1 MKRLFLAAT
10 IALFACAQPPQK
22 PMTPGRMDGEANFEV
37 MNAKSVIVGKP
48 TLVKLGIRP
57 LTLPEARAYMRELFA
72 KLTPELEKTNITYQ
86 MQGNDI
92 VLIIQAHLALDSRDN
107 IRDDMKAS
115 LDRFA
120 EILAEENRNFIE
132 FQGHTSSVGD
142 KTANQMKSVFMA
154 QKLADYF
161 MDRGVSP
168 HRVFINGMGESRW
181 IADNKTREGRL
192 LNTRIEIRITPLI

>member
-1 MKRLFLAAT
+1 MFAA
-10 IALFACAQPPQK
+10 ACATEPEK
-22 PMTPGRMDGEANFEV
+22 PAPATRMDGEANFEV

-57 LTLPEARAYMRELFA
+57 LTLAEARPYMRDLFA

-92 VLIIQAHLALDSRDN
+92 VLIIQAHLVLDAREN
-107 IRDDMKAS
+107 IRDDMTGA
-115 LDRFA
+115 LDKFA
-120 EILAEENRNFIE
+120 DILAAENRNFIE
-132 FQGHTSSVGD
+132 FQGHTSSVGG
-142 KTANQMKSVFMA
+142 KGANQIKSVFMA
-154 QKLADYF
+154 QKIADYF
-161 MDRGVSP
+161 MGRGISP

>member
-1 MKRLFLAAT
+1 MKRLFLAA
-10 IALFACAQPPQK
+10 IPLISACATAPEK
-22 PMTPGRMDGEANFEV
+22 PRAERMEGEANFEV

-57 LTLPEARAYMRELFA
+57 LSLSEARPYMNELFA

-92 VLIIQAHLALDSRDN
+92 VLIIQAHLALDAHDN
-107 IRDDMKAS
+107 IHDDMKGS
-115 LDRFA
+115 LDKFA
-120 EILAEENRNFIE
+120 EILAAERRNFVE
-132 FQGHTSSVGD
+132 FQGHTSSVGG
-142 KTANQMKSVFMA
+142 KGANQIKSMMMA

-181 IADNKTREGRL
+181 ISDNRTREGRL
-192 LNTRIEIRITPLI
+192 LNTRIEVRITPLI